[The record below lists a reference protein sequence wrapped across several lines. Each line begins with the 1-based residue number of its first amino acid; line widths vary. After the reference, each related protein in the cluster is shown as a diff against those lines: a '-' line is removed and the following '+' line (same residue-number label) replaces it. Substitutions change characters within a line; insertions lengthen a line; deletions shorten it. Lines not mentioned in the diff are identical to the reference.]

1 VRWRRERAAPC
12 EERGCGERKL
22 GGGDDDDQCAGQGGR
37 WILEEDICSARL
49 GQGDKY
55 NGEGRFGGKCA
66 DGVDGVGKKTDR
78 FHLHELCYT
87 RQRITAVITADV
99 ITTTGRVFDQNHRRH
114 RYDSSPDGLAGHTVN
129 PEISR

>member
-49 GQGDKY
+49 ASVKAI
-55 NGEGRFGGKCA
+55 NIMEKGGL
-66 DGVDGVGKKTDR
+66 VGNARTVWMESVKK
-78 FHLHELCYT
+78 LIGSIYT
-87 RQRITAVITADV
+87 SSVIRAKE
-99 ITTTGRVFDQNHRRH
+99 
-114 RYDSSPDGLAGHTVN
+114 SPQ
-129 PEISR
+129 